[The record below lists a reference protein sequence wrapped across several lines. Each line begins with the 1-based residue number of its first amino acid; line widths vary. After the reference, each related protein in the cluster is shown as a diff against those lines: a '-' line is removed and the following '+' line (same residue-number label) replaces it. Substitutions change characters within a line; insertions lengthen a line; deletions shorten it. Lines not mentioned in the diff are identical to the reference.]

1 MDIKKDVAV
10 SDSGFVF
17 NPTTGESYSVNP
29 IGMEIIKMMKLGKT
43 TEEISEVILE
53 NYNVEETTVDKDLN
67 DFFEMLNLSNVLV
80 LTKKFYCETKG
91 LSHTKKILLDSF
103 RS

>member
-29 IGMEIIKMMKLGKT
+29 IGMEIIKLMKLGKT
-43 TEEISEVILE
+43 TEEISKAILE
-53 NYNVEETTVDKDLN
+53 QYNVEETTVDKDLN
-67 DFFEMLNLSNVLV
+67 DFFEMLNHYSLKEENG
-80 LTKKFYCETKG
+80 TA
-91 LSHTKKILLDSF
+91 
-103 RS
+103 

>member
-29 IGMEIIKMMKLGKT
+29 IGMEIINLMKEGKAM
-43 TEEISEVILE
+43 EQISEVILKQ
-53 NYNVEETTVDKDLN
+53 YNIDEATVDKDLN
-67 DFFEMLNLSNVLV
+67 DFMEMLNHYSLKEENG
-80 LTKKFYCETKG
+80 TA
-91 LSHTKKILLDSF
+91 
-103 RS
+103 

>member
-43 TEEISEVILE
+43 TEEISKTILE
-53 NYNVEETTVDKDLN
+53 QYNVEETTVDKDLN
-67 DFFEMLNLSNVLV
+67 DFFEMLNHYSLKEENG
-80 LTKKFYCETKG
+80 TA
-91 LSHTKKILLDSF
+91 
-103 RS
+103 

>member
-43 TEEISEVILE
+43 TEEISKAILE
-53 NYNVEETTVDKDLN
+53 QYNVEETTVDKDLN
-67 DFFEMLNLSNVLV
+67 DFFEMLNHYSLKEENG
-80 LTKKFYCETKG
+80 TA
-91 LSHTKKILLDSF
+91 
-103 RS
+103 